1 MVTKSQLAI
10 GLLVAFVLGLTAG
23 GLLPLP
29 WSPAGRMANFYASK
43 EVDRKIAEDN
53 LKEMKEQA
61 ARVESDPRIDPSTK
75 AQMREFYGRIIP
87 VMEATK

>member
-1 MVTKSQLAI
+1 
-10 GLLVAFVLGLTAG
+10 
-23 GLLPLP
+23 
-29 WSPAGRMANFYASK
+29 MANFYASK